1 MHLRFLLQA
10 KDTHR
15 VDPKFNLQTEV
26 QQMRV
31 KRRID
36 EGLPPDSC
44 IPAQEAERP
53 YALILESSSSLTTLE

>member
-44 IPAQEAERP
+44 ISA
-53 YALILESSSSLTTLE
+53 